1 MVILKRGWGP
11 GRNTRIQLFRMN
23 TWWKITWSISYL
35 NHTTDKNVKASQYV
49 IICKLCTPSPFFFV
63 ISLLPQQESNRL
75 SIWRKKCLT
84 CITPVA
90 IAAIYNLPTGFITL
104 VFGYT
109 SLVISRLYSS
119 FFCRRFT
126 LHFCAVVHWY
136 GAINL
141 IILAIFKSCFVW
153 TLIARDCWQGER
165 HIKNIFELRNFALK
179 PPKFR
184 GTQWLFA
191 VK

>member
-1 MVILKRGWGP
+1 MEDHVIDKLLKSHDWQR
-11 GRNTRIQLFRMN
+11 RESLEICHNMQTLY
-23 TWWKITWSISYL
+23 SESY
-35 NHTTDKNVKASQYV
+35 
-49 IICKLCTPSPFFFV
+49 FFV
-63 ISLLPQQESNRL
+63 INLLPQQESNRL